1 MFALEHALLVGQLE
15 QTRRAERSADGE
27 QGQRRLFHLAVLPV
41 KDLDTTPDV
50 QSLSFHTHTQKQS
63 KTINN
68 QTTPNFFFKDKLKE
82 KRPKQNPH
90 PLFGSTNFT
99 HRD

>member
-50 QSLSFHTHTQKQS
+50 QSLSFHTQKQS
-63 KTINN
+63 KTIN
-68 QTTPNFFFKDKLKE
+68 QTIPNFSKM
-82 KRPKQNPH
+82 
-90 PLFGSTNFT
+90 
-99 HRD
+99 